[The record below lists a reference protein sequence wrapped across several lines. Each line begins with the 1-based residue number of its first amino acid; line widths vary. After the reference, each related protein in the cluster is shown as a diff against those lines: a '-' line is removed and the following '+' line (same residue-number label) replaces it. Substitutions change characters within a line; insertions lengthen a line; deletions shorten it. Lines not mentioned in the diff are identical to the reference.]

1 MSMKKILIGGIAGG
15 VAFFLLGWLCYG
27 ILFKDLMAAGAGTAS
42 GVERTDE
49 EMNLAAIFIG
59 NLMWGFLFSVVF
71 SWSKHDGLMSGLFMG
86 AEVGLLMNAGSDFV
100 MYGTS
105 NLMTLN
111 GALVDILVGT
121 ILATLAGGVT
131 GWAMGMIKE

>member
-1 MSMKKILIGGIAGG
+1 MKKILIGGIAGG

-27 ILFKDLMAAGAGTAS
+27 ILFKDLMAAGAGTAT

-59 NLMWGFLFSVVF
+59 NLMWGFLFSIVF

-86 AEVGLLMNAGSDFV
+86 AVVGLLMNGGSDFI

-105 NLMTLN
+105 NLMTMTGTLI
-111 GALVDILVGT
+111 DIAVGT
-121 ILATLAGGVT
+121 VLSTLAGGVI
-131 GWAMGMIKE
+131 GWVMGMIKE

>member
-1 MSMKKILIGGIAGG
+1 MNMKKILIGGIAGG

-27 ILFKDLMAAGAGTAS
+27 ILFKDLMAAGAGTAT

-49 EMNLAAIFIG
+49 DMNLAAIFIG
-59 NLMWGFLFSVVF
+59 NLMWGFLFSIVF

-86 AEVGLLMNAGSDFV
+86 AVVGLLMNGGSDFI

-105 NLMTLN
+105 NLMTMTGTLI
-111 GALVDILVGT
+111 DIAVGT
-121 ILATLAGGVT
+121 VLSTLAGGVI
-131 GWAMGMIKE
+131 GWVMGMIKE